1 MSVRALSLL
10 PTTATSP
17 QARVTL
23 ERWLRRAIRGATPPP
38 APVLLHGPGADD
50 LGAGLLCA
58 LLRDG
63 VDALPCPRSWIAPT
77 GAGAPASL
85 PPVVVL
91 FTSPFDE
98 LDDVAVDALAARCGL
113 IVVGEYAVPLVRNA
127 TAVALDL
134 TDAQVAGLA
143 LSASTRWPAFATAAE

>member
-1 MSVRALSLL
+1 
-10 PTTATSP
+10 
-17 QARVTL
+17 
-23 ERWLRRAIRGATPPP
+23 
-38 APVLLHGPGADD
+38 
-50 LGAGLLCA
+50 
-58 LLRDG
+58 
-63 VDALPCPRSWIAPT
+63 
-77 GAGAPASL
+77 L